1 MKTMTTTNV
10 AVSLERIKEDWD
22 FYTQKVQNIN
32 PNNTDAFRKLHE
44 RLGYPLAK
52 AVPALV
58 MDIER
63 KTREN
68 TQMQETNQFLTH
80 EMDRAK
86 RDLAK
91 MDIEMGRLKRELEKA
106 KKKTTDEEGGKA
118 KPK

>member
-1 MKTMTTTNV
+1 MTTTNV
-10 AVSLERIKEDWD
+10 AVSLERIKEDWEV
-22 FYTQKVQNIN
+22 YVQRVQNIN
-32 PNNTDAFRKLHE
+32 PNNTDGFRKLNE

-58 MDIER
+58 MEIER

-68 TQMQETNQFLTH
+68 EQMQETNQFLTH

-106 KKKTTDEEGGKA
+106 RKKTTNEEDGKA